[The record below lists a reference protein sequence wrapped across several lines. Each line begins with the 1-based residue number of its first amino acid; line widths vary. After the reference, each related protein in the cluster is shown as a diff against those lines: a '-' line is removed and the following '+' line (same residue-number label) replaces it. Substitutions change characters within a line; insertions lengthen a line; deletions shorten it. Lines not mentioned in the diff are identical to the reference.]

1 MRARP
6 QIAVTVARNSFTTH
20 FELEELWV
28 TGDALGQRAEF
39 TRDGFDVVLRL
50 PASNDEFANAH
61 VSSPGGRGSFGYSAS
76 SKADGADS
84 VQTVRVIQ
92 LTLERDTD
100 FGATTAVERMDD
112 VRDFIT
118 RATSLARTIARE
130 FVQWARV
137 RRGQNWLGMS
147 HHEPPIVGIR
157 ALHDETA
164 GQDIRI
170 GFSDGVVLRPLPR
183 DKAIDPLLVSEL
195 PVLLSD
201 AHPSIPVADA
211 LIADASYLMGIRPP
225 NPEQAV
231 LLAAVGLEVAVKLAL
246 RAKVDD
252 ARRDLLDYIL
262 DHPRD
267 VSQQAVALFDATM
280 DVAINR
286 SLKTEDKPL
295 FKRVDRLFQ
304 QRNAVAHGGVRVPPS
319 DALDSTRAAQEA
331 LVWLASL

>member
-1 MRARP
+1 
-6 QIAVTVARNSFTTH
+6 
-20 FELEELWV
+20 
-28 TGDALGQRAEF
+28 
-39 TRDGFDVVLRL
+39 
-50 PASNDEFANAH
+50 
-61 VSSPGGRGSFGYSAS
+61 
-76 SKADGADS
+76 
-84 VQTVRVIQ
+84 
-92 LTLERDTD
+92 
-100 FGATTAVERMDD
+100 
-112 VRDFIT
+112 
-118 RATSLARTIARE
+118 
-130 FVQWARV
+130 
-137 RRGQNWLGMS
+137 
-147 HHEPPIVGIR
+147 
-157 ALHDETA
+157 
-164 GQDIRI
+164 
-170 GFSDGVVLRPLPR
+170 
-183 DKAIDPLLVSEL
+183 
-195 PVLLSD
+195 
-201 AHPSIPVADA
+201 
-211 LIADASYLMGIRPP
+211 MGIRPP